1 MRAAFSKRELVM
13 DFLGRNVEPALQTHF
28 AQRVLRDVAV
38 PDTLPSAS
46 IPAFCLR
53 TAVIFFIAC
62 VFLLLMH
69 RAVPT
74 VSKVGTAG
82 IGAGPLGFPW
92 HLITSL
98 YAHKKSPAG
107 AGSHKASVCFSLSI
121 IILS

>member
-1 MRAAFSKRELVM
+1 MVDL
-13 DFLGRNVEPALQTHF
+13 LGRNVEPAFQTHF
-28 AQRVLRDVAV
+28 TQRVLGDIAV
-38 PDTLPSAS
+38 TDTLPSAS
-46 IPAFCLR
+46 IPAFGLR
-53 TAVIFFIAC
+53 AAVIFFIAC
-62 VFLLLMH
+62 VFLLLMY
-69 RAVPT
+69 RAIP
-74 VSKVGTAG
+74 SISQIGTAG